1 VWATVRHRRLLSLRQ
16 HRPHVPGRFGP
27 PLWVVREALDDDN
40 EVGER
45 GLGLG
50 LAALDPRLDVLQAV
64 VVDDAGVGSS

>member
-1 VWATVRHRRLLSLRQ
+1 
-16 HRPHVPGRFGP
+16 
-27 PLWVVREALDDDN
+27 VREALDDDN